1 MRGYTYSYTRSRD
14 RYRSREQ
21 FWYVYCLSDD
31 GKWVFMA
38 ARRTKE
44 EAEEV
49 RKRLEEK
56 LSKVCKVVLGS
67 F

>member
-1 MRGYTYSYTRSRD
+1 VSRSYTRNRN
-14 RYRSREQ
+14 RYRSRET
-21 FWYVYCLSDD
+21 FWYVYCLSSD

-49 RKRLEEK
+49 MKRLEEK
-56 LSKVCKVVLGS
+56 LEKTCKTVLGN